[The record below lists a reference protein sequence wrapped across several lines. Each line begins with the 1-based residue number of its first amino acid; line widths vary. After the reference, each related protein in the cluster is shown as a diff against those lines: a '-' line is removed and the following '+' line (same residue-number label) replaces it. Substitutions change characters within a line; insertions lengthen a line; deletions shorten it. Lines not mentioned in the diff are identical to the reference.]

1 MVTQLPLELTA
12 NVLLTLVADATKIRA
27 FPRADEQLCRCGF
40 KTCTPASCLKG
51 CCYGRLASMMRTC
64 TRSWRAILAGNL
76 WGKAAGMVLWP
87 PRLASSAETSRKSL
101 ARLLYASGSSCRYLR
116 INCMALQPGE
126 LSWLSTCCPAV
137 EMLQLCF
144 FGPGTGMEWLKTWAS
159 TLRQLCIHFWY
170 DDCLGPPPVLDAI
183 QEILRS
189 CTLDGLWLTG
199 IDWPRARSQIAH
211 AVQAALSR
219 AALHCCHIS
228 LEGSQPWPEE
238 ELGAMRASGLKV
250 KVNLLADRTR

>member
-1 MVTQLPLELTA
+1 MRRSFPA
-12 NVLLTLVADATKIRA
+12 IALLTCRSGLHAQPCKGLGVARWARRLETGRTA
-27 FPRADEQLCRCGF
+27 HRCSDWVPTLQAREFGACG
-40 KTCTPASCLKG
+40 TQ
-51 CCYGRLASMMRTC
+51 
-64 TRSWRAILAGNL
+64 
-76 WGKAAGMVLWP
+76 
-87 PRLASSAETSRKSL
+87 AETSRKSL

-238 ELGAMRASGLKV
+238 EGWVRNSLPFYKFSRPSRESSKFLDSDSPRSWEPCVPAV
-250 KVNLLADRTR
+250 